1 MKSTGSAGVT
11 RTKVRYVGD
20 YYKVMFEK
28 GKVYDLLG
36 IETAPFGRAYRVY
49 SPAFEDDGLF
59 PPSMFEIVEDEQI
72 EEADA

>member
-1 MKSTGSAGVT
+1 MDAVGSADGT
-11 RTKVRYVGD
+11 GTKVRYVGD

-28 GKVYDLLG
+28 GKTYDLLG